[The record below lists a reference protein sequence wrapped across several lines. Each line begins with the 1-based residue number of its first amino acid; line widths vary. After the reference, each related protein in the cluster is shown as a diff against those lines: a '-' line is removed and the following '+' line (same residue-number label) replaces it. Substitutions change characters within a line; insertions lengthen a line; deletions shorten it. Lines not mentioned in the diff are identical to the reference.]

1 MSFNRDKQFMDSI
14 IQNNVDII
22 ESTRLKVVRL
32 SNGLLVGNFSSPHD
46 FTFDDGTVLPRVS
59 DYDSMRL
66 KVNFNETVVDDKI
79 VRQGNESSYI
89 STVSLD
95 FTLSQEVEWEMEN
108 WIKMWK
114 HNDVDIVLCPLP
126 MIQALQ
132 QTSDDLRLVIVKFC
146 KSLLDSPFRAVRMKD
161 RIKKT
166 ASINTFCIGDTNG
179 KSFRTLV

>member
-1 MSFNRDKQFMDSI
+1 MDSI
-14 IQNNVDII
+14 IQNNIDII

-32 SNGLLVGNFSSPHD
+32 SNQLLVGNFSSPHP
-46 FTFDDGTVLPRVS
+46 FTFDDGTVLPSVS
-59 DYDSMRL
+59 DYDSERL
-66 KVNFNETVVDDKI
+66 KVNFNETVIDEKS
-79 VRQGNESSYI
+79 ECK
-89 STVSLD
+89 TVSLD

-108 WIKMWK
+108 WMKMWK
-114 HNDVDIVLCPLP
+114 HNDVDVVLCPLP

-132 QTSDDLRLVIVKFC
+132 QTSDDL
-146 KSLLDSPFRAVRMKD
+146 KSLLDGPFRAVRMKD

>member
-22 ESTRLKVVRL
+22 ESTRLKIVRL

-66 KVNFNETVVDDKI
+66 KVNFNETIIDDKI
-79 VRQGNESSYI
+79 VRQGNESNYI
-89 STVSLD
+89 STIQLD
-95 FTLSQEVEWEMEN
+95 FTLSQEVDWEIETWMKIYEH
-108 WIKMWK
+108 K
-114 HNDVDIVLCPLP
+114 DVDVVLCPLP
-126 MIQALQ
+126 MIQAMQ
-132 QTSDDLRLVIVKFC
+132 QNSDDL